1 MMSSKKNGQYSIHL
15 ADFLN
20 FVTATIVDFSR
31 HERECKVQEDLTQDI
46 LHELELGP
54 ADNKNKLATKLK
66 NARKERRVHKDYC
79 EIHEA
84 LVLFF
89 ESQEGK
95 ILRNRLTEIL
105 GGMRKQEQHKQNRYY
120 VPRIKQ
126 EQ

>member
-1 MMSSKKNGQYSIHL
+1 MSKKDGQYSIHV
-15 ADFLN
+15 ANFLN
-20 FVTATIVDFSR
+20 FVTSTIVDFNH

-84 LVLFF
+84 LVLYF
-89 ESQEGK
+89 ETPEGK
-95 ILRNRLTEIL
+95 AARSKLTDIL